1 MKASLKAVGRGLGLL
16 LAVALCAGAVAAQQ
30 AAATLRGQVSD
41 EFGGVIVGATVTV
54 TDSGGKSKSTVSGS
68 DGAFNVAGLM
78 PGRHSIRVFATGFA
92 PYESADIDV
101 KSGRNELPA
110 ITLGVSLEKEEVT
123 VAAEGPL
130 SVDTAS
136 AGAIV
141 LKGKDLETLPEDPDE
156 LAAALA
162 ALAGP
167 AAGPN
172 GGQITIDGFEGGR
185 IPSRDSIREVRIN
198 DNPLSA
204 ENDRPGFGGISIL
217 TKPGTE
223 KLRGSFGTTFNDES
237 MNSRNPFLRQEKR
250 PPFQFRQF
258 SGNLS
263 GTIVPKKSSFF
274 IDFGRSETDDN
285 DLVNGTVLTPLDDP
299 LGAEVPFNLAVLT
312 PRRNWNF
319 SPRVD
324 YAINANH
331 TLVARYNY
339 FRNRDLNQGVSQ
351 YSLPERAFDNGFSSH
366 NLQLTETAVVN
377 KTTVNETR
385 FQFIRNRSQQDAL
398 NDGVAINVS
407 DAFFAGGAPVGDSFN
422 ESTRWELTN
431 TTTQARGAHSLKFG
445 ARLRGVSLS
454 DFSENNFNG
463 TYSFSSLAEYRAAL
477 AGRDTATQFS
487 VSGGEPLTEIS
498 QVDFGGF
505 FQDDWKLRPNLT
517 VGYGLRYERQ
527 SNIDSNLNFAPRV
540 YLAWS
545 PDGGAQQQAKTVIRI
560 GAGIFY
566 DRIGENF
573 ALQSLRFNGLNQQQ
587 FIVTEPLSDEEIE
600 KLPISAEQRQ
610 LERSRAEQA
619 RGILSRFNGSA
630 PTSEELSAFSV
641 SQTTRRMAPDATA
654 PYSYITGLIVT
665 RQLTKTSTLNVF
677 FSTYDTRHVLRQRNI
692 NAPLN
697 DVRPRPDLGNVFQ
710 FETSGT
716 QSMKQLNV
724 SLSKQFMPGVSITA
738 NYTLGKAQ
746 SDTDFGGFPMN
757 QYDLSGEYSRTS
769 FDSRHRFILFA
780 SLGIPK
786 LKLSLNPMIIANTGR
801 PFNIITGIDNNRDG
815 IINDR
820 PAFATDATR
829 RCAPGQRAGVDP
841 CDLVESRWGNFD
853 LNPKPGQ
860 TIIPRNFGEG
870 PGFFAVNLRIGR
882 SFAFG
887 DTEASR
893 AAAARAQQQRDQ
905 QRQGGDRAGNR
916 GGGDRTGPGG
926 PGGPGGGG
934 PRGGGGPVH
943 GGMGGGPMMIMMGA
957 PGGGGE
963 GKRYTLNF
971 SLNFIN
977 LLNRTNFS
985 QPVGNLRSPEFGQSL
1000 FSVGGFGGFGGNQ
1013 AAGNRRVQA
1022 SVRFSF

>member
-1 MKASLKAVGRGLGLL
+1 MKASIKAVGRGLGLL
-16 LAVALCAGAVAAQQ
+16 LAVVLCAGVGLAQQ
-30 AAATLRGQVSD
+30 AAGTLRGQVSD

-54 TDSGGKSKSTVSGS
+54 TDSGGKAKSAVTGS
-68 DGAFNVAGLM
+68 DGAFNVAGLA
-78 PGRHSIRVFATGFA
+78 PGRYSVRVFSTGFS
-92 PYESADIDV
+92 PFENADVEI
-101 KSGRNELPA
+101 KAGRNELPA
-110 ITLGVSLEKEEVT
+110 ITLGVSLEKQEEVT
-123 VAAEGPL
+123 VASEGPL
-130 SVDTAS
+130 SVDAPS

-141 LKGKDLETLPEDPDE
+141 LKGKDLESLPEDPDE
-156 LAAALA
+156 LAAALS

-185 IPSRDSIREVRIN
+185 IPSRDAIREVRIN

-217 TKPGTE
+217 TKPGTD
-223 KLRGSFGTTFNDES
+223 KLRGSFGMTFNDES
-237 MNSRNPFLRQEKR
+237 MNSRNPFLKQEKR

-258 SGNLS
+258 NGNLS

-274 IDFGRSETDDN
+274 IDFNRGETDDN
-285 DLVNGTVLTPLDDP
+285 DLVNGRVLTNLNDP
-299 LGAEVPFNLAVLT
+299 LSPEVPFNLAVLT
-312 PRRNWNF
+312 PRRNLNI

-324 YAINANH
+324 YSFNANH
-331 TLVARYNY
+331 TLVARYSY
-339 FRNRDLNQGVSQ
+339 FRNEDLNQGVSQ
-351 YSLPERAFDNGFSSH
+351 YSLPERAFDSRFSFH

-377 KTTVNETR
+377 KSTVNETR
-385 FQFIRNRSQQDAL
+385 FQFIRNRTQQDSL
-398 NDGVAINVS
+398 GSGVAINVF
-407 DAFFAGGAPVGDSFN
+407 DAFFSGGAPVGDSFN
-422 ESTRWELTN
+422 ESTRWEVTN
-431 TTTQARGAHSLKFG
+431 TTTQARGAHSLKWG
-445 ARLRGVSLS
+445 ARLRGVRLS

-463 TYSFSSLAEYRAAL
+463 IYSFASLADYRAAL
-477 AGRDTATQFS
+477 AGQDVATQFS
-487 VSGGEPLTEIS
+487 ISGGEPLAEIS

-527 SNIDSNLNFAPRV
+527 TNIKSNLNFAPRV

-545 PDGGAQQQAKTVIRI
+545 PDGGAQRQAKTVIRL
-560 GAGIFY
+560 GFGLFY

-587 FIVTEPLSDEEIE
+587 FIVTEPLTDEEIGG
-600 KLPISAEQRQ
+600 LPISAEQQQAEIDRAQ
-610 LERSRAEQA
+610 LARSFLA
-619 RGILSRFNGSA
+619 RFNGSV
-630 PTSEELSAFSV
+630 PTSQELSDFSV
-641 SQTTRRMAPDATA
+641 SQTTRQLAADATA
-654 PYSYITGLIVT
+654 PYSYISGLIVT

-692 NAPLN
+692 NAPIN
-697 DVRPRPDLGNVFQ
+697 GVRPNPDAGNIFQ

-716 QSMKQLNV
+716 QSMKQLNI
-724 SLSKQFMPGVSITA
+724 SLSKQFRPGVSLTA
-738 NYTLGKAQ
+738 NYTLGSAK

-757 QYDLSGEYSRTS
+757 QYDLTGEYSRTS

-780 SLGIPK
+780 SLGVPK

-801 PFNIITGIDNNRDG
+801 PFNIITGLDNNRDG

-829 RCAPGQRAGVDP
+829 PCSGGQRLGID
-841 CDLVESRWGNFD
+841 CDLVQTSYGNFD
-853 LNPKPGQ
+853 VNPKPGQ
-860 TIIPRNFGEG
+860 TIVPRNFGEG

-893 AAAARAQQQRDQ
+893 AAAARAQQQREQ
-905 QRQGGDRAGNR
+905 QGGNRGGGNNR
-916 GGGDRTGPGG
+916 GGGDRTTA
-926 PGGPGGGG
+926 GGPGGGG
-934 PRGGGGPVH
+934 APRGGPVQ

-957 PGGGGE
+957 PGGGGGE

-977 LLNRTNFS
+977 LLNHTNFS
-985 QPVGNLRSPEFGQSL
+985 QPVGNLRSPDFGQSL
-1000 FSVGGFGGFGGNQ
+1000 FSVGGFGGGGGNQ